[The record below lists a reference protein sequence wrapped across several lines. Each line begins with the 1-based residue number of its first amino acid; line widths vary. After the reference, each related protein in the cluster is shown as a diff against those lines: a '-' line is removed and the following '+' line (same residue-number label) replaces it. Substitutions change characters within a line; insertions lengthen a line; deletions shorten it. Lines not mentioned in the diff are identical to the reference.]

1 MDAYQT
7 IETIKSALA
16 ERRHHG
22 ETVVPIEL
30 LEEYLDRLKQVGNLQ
45 SQEQQLQADEHLHQ
59 WNVEMVRSG
68 IESGA
73 QALRTCLLISGGSA
87 AALLAFAGSAWS
99 ALKPEGIAALSQTM
113 FYLSIAIFLTGIAS
127 SMAYLAQYFF
137 AERLSWHKR
146 AGGLCQWGA
155 CALVLAAYVLVFMA
169 FMQAGDMLTM
179 FKVVKLFPAS

>member
-1 MDAYQT
+1 MEANVVTWTSGIGQT
-7 IETIKSALA
+7 REA
-16 ERRHHG
+16 G
-22 ETVVPIEL
+22 VPVL
-30 LEEYLDRLKQVGNLQ
+30 KHFKWRLDRLRCLHRGCVGHCV
-45 SQEQQLQADEHLHQ
+45 A
-59 WNVEMVRSG
+59 
-68 IESGA
+68 IK
-73 QALRTCLLISGGSA
+73 LRGPAGE
-87 AALLAFAGSAWS
+87 AFAGSAWS